1 MEKELAVS
9 KTLKIGILCL
19 GFLSLLLISLM
30 LIKFPFDHNAQEDTP
45 STENAPIGDPGSP
58 DLTTAV
64 DDALEKAEGRWK
76 AFEYIIDHI
85 QVQDDGQMAMVW
97 LAAVDP
103 KSGDLLGR
111 EPELAL
117 AVLNAQGNWQV
128 FLETED
134 QFENEFGDFQYAEKS
149 IIGDILTESEALPK
163 SGQVFGGY
171 YLPWAAGL
179 QKRLTWSV
187 AHTSCYPTYYCTHAF
202 DFADGTMFALLA
214 SKGGTVFHWK
224 DTCAN
229 GDTKCTNSIT
239 LQDRSTTPWT
249 YQIYL
254 HLAKDSIPAN
264 LKQVGT
270 PVLRGQF
277 IGNVDDT
284 GASTGHH
291 VHIMVVTEETRYQS
305 KNGYV
310 WGVAEDITFRD
321 VRINWDPATQGGRPR
336 LKYEA
341 EDYGGEGQSLY
352 VSGNQPANPPTGALT
367 APSSKTILTE
377 PSVKLSGWSQDNLGV
392 NKMEFLVNFNG
403 NWLQI
408 HEAPGA
414 DNFTIDLDLCTID
427 FPDGPFKLA
436 FRVWDVE
443 GNPSPILSVRSLIK
457 DVDCGDLTS
466 DPRVRLL
473 TKDGVLALPKSGMLR
488 AEALPGS
495 ENHAIDYVEFWLNE
509 RDWDQVD
516 WTYLGKD
523 SNGADGWGVPIST
536 SGKNESTNN
545 FLIAVA
551 TDKAG
556 NSDADLNFRGMIDHT
571 DPWLDVEWPVSPFKG
586 EVLTFSWSGGDNLS
600 GLDDYFYTVAANLT
614 DGGYDTWEGY
624 LAEYE
629 VSLEIPVEKYQLVV
643 FNLYAQDKSGNVTT
657 RKILAYIDND
667 DVLLD

>member
-1 MEKELAVS
+1 MS
-9 KTLKIGILCL
+9 KTLKIGIILL
-19 GFLSLLLISLM
+19 GFLSLLLVSLV
-30 LIKFPFDHNAQEDTP
+30 LIKFPFNLNDQEVTP
-45 STENAPIGDPGSP
+45 ATEEPPGAETGHP
-58 DLTTAV
+58 DLTAAV
-64 DDALEKAEGRWK
+64 EAALDEGKGRWE
-76 AFEYIIDHI
+76 AYDYIIDHI
-85 QVQDDGQMAMVW
+85 QVQDDGQIAMVW
-97 LAAVDP
+97 LAAIDP
-103 KSGDLLGR
+103 ESGELLGR

-117 AVLNAQGNWQV
+117 AVLNTEGNWQV
-128 FLETED
+128 VLETED
-134 QFENEFGDFQYAEKS
+134 QFEGVFKDFQYSEKS

-163 SGQVFGGY
+163 TGQVFGGY
-171 YLPWAAGL
+171 FLPWAAGL
-179 QKRLTWSV
+179 EKRLTWSV

-202 DFADGTMFALLA
+202 DFADGTMFSLLA

-264 LKQVGT
+264 LKQIGT
-270 PVLRGQF
+270 PVMRGQF

-291 VHIMVVTEETRYQS
+291 VHIMVVTEDTRYQS

-341 EDYGGEGQSLY
+341 EDYGGEGQSMY
-352 VSGNQPANPPTGALT
+352 VSGNQPAYPPTGALT
-367 APSSKTILTE
+367 APSGKTILTE
-377 PSVKLSGWSQDNLGV
+377 PIVRVSGWSEDNLGV
-392 NKMEFLVNFNG
+392 TKMEFLANING

-408 HEAPGA
+408 HEAPGTE
-414 DNFTIDLDLCTID
+414 NFTIDLDLCAVD
-427 FPDGPFKLA
+427 LPDGPFKLA

-443 GNPSPILSVRSLIK
+443 GNPSPILSMRSLIK
-457 DVDCGDLTS
+457 DVDCGAGAS
-466 DPRVRLL
+466 DPSVRLL
-473 TKDGVLALPKSGMLR
+473 TKDGVMALPKSGMLN

-495 ENHAIDYVEFWLNE
+495 QDQEIDFVEFWLNE
-509 RDWDQVD
+509 RDWDQSD

-523 SNGADGWGVPIST
+523 NNGSDGWGVPVST
-536 SGKNESTNN
+536 SGLNESTNN

-556 NSDADLNFRGMIDHT
+556 NSDADLNFRVIVDHT
-571 DPWLDVEWPVSPFKG
+571 KPWLEVNWPAYPFTG
-586 EVLTFSWSGGDNLS
+586 DVLTFSWSGGDNLS
-600 GLDDYFYTVAANLT
+600 GLDDYFYSVAANLS
-614 DGGYDTWEGY
+614 DGGYDTWGGSLEQ
-624 LAEYE
+624 YE
-629 VSLEIPVEKYQLVV
+629 DSLEIPVEKYQFVML
-643 FNLYAQDKSGNVTT
+643 NLYAQDKSGNVTI
-657 RKILAYIDND
+657 RKILAYIDHD
-667 DVLLD
+667 ELPLD